1 MVGALG
7 GSLTIIAESIR
18 GALMNACEGLALVVM
33 RRVHRGKLAGLDYG
47 SGKLEQAANLVIGG
61 GLAAGSVWILIGA
74 MALLTG
80 AAPLGTPLGLA
91 LAAIVGGINC
101 YINFLAWDG
110 VRRAAR
116 GSIELIMEGQLRARS
131 VKLVSSLLVQTT
143 MTVAALS
150 TDHLVVA
157 IADAAGSLLVC
168 VVMGNSAVR
177 MIAAAVPDLIDRAAA
192 PGVRNTVER
201 AVAEQL
207 GALAPLP
214 GSARAAP
221 AGPCSSSSR
230 CPALRRCRCPS
241 SSAASPRCATACGR
255 SCRRPTSPSWSA
267 SRPPDAAR
275 RRSDCVAVANGS
287 ALAEQHADNA
297 LEGRPTGY
305 YPAPA
310 SASEK
315 PKGPP

>member
-1 MVGALG
+1 MTRPAAESTVTPAQRAREVAIAQGLAMDMVILTVLVVVGALG

-18 GALMNACEGLALVVM
+18 GALMNACEGLALLVM

-61 GLAAGSVWILIGA
+61 GLTAGSVWILIGA
-74 MALLTG
+74 IELLTG

-116 GSIELIMEGQLRARS
+116 GSVSLIMEGQLRARS
-131 VKLVSSLLVQTT
+131 VKLISSFMVQAT

-150 TDHLVVA
+150 TDHLIVA

-168 VVMGNSAVR
+168 VVMANSAVR
-177 MIAAAVPDLIDRAAA
+177 MITGAVPDLIDRAAA
-192 PGVRNTVER
+192 PGVRTTVER

-207 GALAPLP
+207 GALAPLTRLRSRRS
-214 GSARAAP
+214 GGTVFLELTLSCAP
-221 AGPCSSSSR
+221 ALSLPELER
-230 CPALRRCRCPS
+230 RLAALRISLRAELPQADIAILVGEP
-241 SSAASPRCATACGR
+241 AA
-255 SCRRPTSPSWSA
+255 
-267 SRPPDAAR
+267 
-275 RRSDCVAVANGS
+275 
-287 ALAEQHADNA
+287 
-297 LEGRPTGY
+297 
-305 YPAPA
+305 
-310 SASEK
+310 
-315 PKGPP
+315 